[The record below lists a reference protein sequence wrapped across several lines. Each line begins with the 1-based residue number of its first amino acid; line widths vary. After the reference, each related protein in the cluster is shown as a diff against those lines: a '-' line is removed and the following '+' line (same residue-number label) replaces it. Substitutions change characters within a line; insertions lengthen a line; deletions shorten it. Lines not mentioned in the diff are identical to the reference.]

1 MGATV
6 KFIQNNFK
14 SISVLKSG
22 AAGVTELVAGS
33 GGAVYIRKRVNAA
46 GLPYRAL
53 AQINCTGLPKIYYC
67 AEENGATWVI
77 EEYINGVNLQKE
89 LEQRIFG
96 EREVLAIAL
105 QLCKVLQVLHA
116 HNILHRDI
124 KPANIILQNGTAWL
138 IDFGAAKIANSAHGQ
153 DTRILGTPGYAPP
166 EQYGFST
173 TDARSDIYALG
184 KTMEALLGAGYNGRL
199 KQVIAKCTA
208 FDPQKRVVSAAEL
221 QKLLAKTQTNTKK
234 CVAIAAAVLLIIGS
248 YFYLTVPQADEVP
261 VQQAPAVEVQ
271 PQKEAELQ
279 TKAQPQTQ
287 MKVQEQA
294 PPQAQTTPAAAAS
307 LTAQNLEFTIS
318 TNPLY
323 QTAREQGKAAG
334 FTLVELPKGK
344 WPVFTVHNSGTQE
357 LTNPQLVLTFSNM
370 FVTGSNLTANA
381 WGGRSISW
389 QVVKNSSGYA
399 SQVTIRLG
407 GTIPASDYFELPLTG
422 AVANYYISG
431 QPAAVKAA
439 LTADNLP
446 QTVQTYNIKIN

>member
-1 MGATV
+1 MGATA

-77 EEYINGVNLQKE
+77 EEYINGVNLQDE
-89 LEQRIFG
+89 LEQRSFG
-96 EREVLAIAL
+96 EREVLTIAL
-105 QLCKVLQVLHA
+105 QLCVVLQVLHA

-138 IDFGAAKIANSAHGQ
+138 IDFDAAKIANSAYGQ

-199 KQVIAKCTA
+199 KQVVAKCTA
-208 FDPQKRVVSAAEL
+208 FDPQKRVASAAEL
-221 QKLLAKTQTNTKK
+221 QRLIAKTQTNTKK
-234 CVAIAAAVLLIIGS
+234 RAAIAAAVLLCVSG
-248 YFYLTVPQADEVP
+248 YFYLTPQADEVP

-271 PQKEAELQ
+271 PQ

-287 MKVQEQA
+287 TKVQEQV
-294 PPQAQTTPAAAAS
+294 PPQAEKKPELAAS
-307 LTAQNLEFTIS
+307 LAVQNLEFTIS

-323 QTAREQGKAAG
+323 QTARQQGEAAG

-344 WPVFTVHNSGTQE
+344 WPVFIVHNSGTQA
-357 LTNPQLVLTFSNM
+357 LTNPQLTLTFSNM
-370 FVTGSNLTANA
+370 LVTGSNLTANA

-389 QVVKNSSGYA
+389 QLAKNSSGYA
-399 SQVTIRLG
+399 SQVVIRLS
-407 GTIPASDYFELPLTG
+407 GTIPAGDYFELPLTG
-422 AVANYYISG
+422 AVVNYYISG

>member
-77 EEYINGVNLQKE
+77 EEYINGVNLQDE
-89 LEQRIFG
+89 LEQRSLG
-96 EREVLAIAL
+96 EREVLAIAH

-138 IDFGAAKIANSAHGQ
+138 IDFGAAKIANSARGQ

-166 EQYGFST
+166 EQYGFSA

-208 FDPQKRVVSAAEL
+208 FDPQKRVASAAEL
-221 QKLLAKTQTNTKK
+221 QKLLAKTKTNTKK
-234 CVAIAAAVLLIIGS
+234 RAAIAAAVLLIIGG
-248 YFYLTVPQADEVP
+248 YFYLTPQADEVP
-261 VQQAPAVEVQ
+261 VQQAPAVDVQ
-271 PQKEAELQ
+271 PQKEAEPQ

-287 MKVQEQA
+287 TKVQETA
-294 PPQAQTTPAAAAS
+294 PPQAETQLQAEAS
-307 LTAQNLEFTIS
+307 LMAKNLEFTIS

-323 QTAREQGKAAG
+323 QTARQQGEAAG
-334 FTLVELPKGK
+334 LTLVELPKGK

-357 LTNPQLVLTFSNM
+357 LINPQLTLTFSNM
-370 FVTGSNLTANA
+370 FLTGSNLSANA

-389 QVVKNSSGYA
+389 QLAKNSSGYA
-399 SQVTIRLG
+399 AQVVIRLS
-407 GTIPASDYFELPLTG
+407 GTIPAGDYFELPLTG

-446 QTVQTYNIKIN
+446 QTVQTYNIKRN

>member
-1 MGATV
+1 MGATA

-77 EEYINGVNLQKE
+77 EEYINGVNLQEE
-89 LEQRIFG
+89 LEQRHFG

-124 KPANIILQNGTAWL
+124 KPANIILQSGTAWL
-138 IDFGAAKIANSAHGQ
+138 IDFGAAKIANSARGQ

-208 FDPQKRVVSAAEL
+208 FDPQKRVASAAEL

-234 CVAIAAAVLLIIGS
+234 RAAIAAVLLCVSG
-248 YFYLTVPQADEVP
+248 YFYLTPQADEVP
-261 VQQAPAVEVQ
+261 VQQVPAVDVQ
-271 PQKEAELQ
+271 PQKATEPQ
-279 TKAQPQTQ
+279 TEAQPRTQT
-287 MKVQEQA
+287 KVQETA
-294 PPQAQTTPAAAAS
+294 PPQAETTPEAAAS

-334 FTLVELPKGK
+334 LTLVELPKGK
-344 WPVFTVHNSGTQE
+344 WPVFTVHNSGTQV
-357 LTNPQLVLTFSNM
+357 LTNPQLTLTFSNM
-370 FVTGSNLTANA
+370 FVAGSNLTANA

-389 QVVKNSSGYA
+389 QLAKNGSGYA
-399 SQVTIRLG
+399 SQVTIRLS
-407 GTIPASDYFELPLTG
+407 GTIPAGDYFGLPLTG
-422 AVANYYISG
+422 VVANYYISG

>member
-1 MGATV
+1 MGATA

-53 AQINCTGLPKIYYC
+53 AQINCIGLPKIYYC

-77 EEYINGVNLQKE
+77 EEYINGVNLQEE
-89 LEQRIFG
+89 LEQRSLG

-138 IDFGAAKIANSAHGQ
+138 IDFGAAKTVSTSHGQ

-221 QKLLAKTQTNTKK
+221 QRLLAKTQTNTKK
-234 CVAIAAAVLLIIGS
+234 RAAIAAAVLLGIGS
-248 YFYLTVPQADEVP
+248 YFYLTAPQADEVP

-271 PQKEAELQ
+271 PQTE
-279 TKAQPQTQ
+279 AQPQTQ
-287 MKVQEQA
+287 TKVQEKA
-294 PPQAQTTPAAAAS
+294 PPQAQITPEAAAS

-323 QTAREQGKAAG
+323 QTARQQGEAAG
-334 FTLVELPKGK
+334 LTLVELPKGK

-357 LTNPQLVLTFSNM
+357 LTNPQLTLTFSNM

-389 QVVKNSSGYA
+389 QLAKNSSGYA
-399 SQVTIRLG
+399 AQVVIRLS
-407 GTIPASDYFELPLTG
+407 GTIPAGDYFELPLTG

>member
-1 MGATV
+1 M
-6 KFIQNNFK
+6 Q
-14 SISVLKSG
+14 
-22 AAGVTELVAGS
+22 E
-33 GGAVYIRKRVNAA
+33 
-46 GLPYRAL
+46 
-53 AQINCTGLPKIYYC
+53 
-67 AEENGATWVI
+67 
-77 EEYINGVNLQKE
+77 E
-89 LEQRIFG
+89 LEQRSLG

-138 IDFGAAKIANSAHGQ
+138 IDFGAAKTVSTACRQ

-208 FDPQKRVVSAAEL
+208 FDPQKRVASAAEL
-221 QKLLAKTQTNTKK
+221 HKLLAQTQTNTKK
-234 CVAIAAAVLLIIGS
+234 RAAIAAAVLLCVSG

-261 VQQAPAVEVQ
+261 GQQAPAVEVQ
-271 PQKEAELQ
+271 PQKETEPQTEAQPKTQ
-279 TKAQPQTQ
+279 TKVQKEAQPQ
-287 MKVQEQA
+287 V
-294 PPQAQTTPAAAAS
+294 QTTPEAAAS

-323 QTAREQGKAAG
+323 QTVREQGEAAG
-334 FTLVELPKGK
+334 VTLVELPKGK
-344 WPVFTVHNSGTQE
+344 WPVFTVHNSGTQA
-357 LTNPQLVLTFSNM
+357 LINPQLTLTFSNM

-389 QVVKNSSGYA
+389 QLVKNSSGYA
-399 SQVTIRLG
+399 SQVTIRLS
-407 GTIPASDYFELPLTG
+407 GTIPAGDYFELPLTG

-431 QPAAVKAA
+431 QLAAVKAA

>member
-33 GGAVYIRKRVNAA
+33 GGAVYIRKMVNAA

-53 AQINCTGLPKIYYC
+53 AQINCNGLPKIYYC

-77 EEYINGVNLQKE
+77 EEYINGVNLQEE
-89 LEQRIFG
+89 LEQRSFG
-96 EREVLAIAL
+96 EREVLAIAR

-124 KPANIILQNGTAWL
+124 KPANIILQSGTAWL
-138 IDFGAAKIANSAHGQ
+138 IDFGAAKVVNSARGQ

-208 FDPQKRVVSAAEL
+208 FDPQKRVASAAEL

-234 CVAIAAAVLLIIGS
+234 RAAIAAAVLLCIGG
-248 YFYLTVPQADEVP
+248 YFYLTPQADEVP
-261 VQQAPAVEVQ
+261 GQQAPAVEVQ
-271 PQKEAELQ
+271 PQKATEPQ
-279 TKAQPQTQ
+279 TEAQPQTQ
-287 MKVQEQA
+287 PKVQETA
-294 PPQAQTTPAAAAS
+294 PPQAETTPEAAAS

-323 QTAREQGKAAG
+323 QTARQQGKAAG
-334 FTLVELPKGK
+334 LTLVELPKGK
-344 WPVFTVHNSGTQE
+344 WPVFTVHNRGTQA
-357 LTNPQLVLTFSNM
+357 LTNPQLTLTFSNM
-370 FVTGSNLTANA
+370 FLTGSNLTANA

-389 QVVKNSSGYA
+389 QLAKNGSGYA
-399 SQVTIRLG
+399 SQVTIRLS
-407 GTIPASDYFELPLTG
+407 GTIPAGDYFELPLTG
-422 AVANYYISG
+422 AVANYYISTTCRK
-431 QPAAVKAA
+431 QCKP
-439 LTADNLP
+439 T
-446 QTVQTYNIKIN
+446 T